1 MYFFLL
7 PILTKGIK
15 AKLNEIESESDIFP
29 LETKKMNYYYPITT
43 SQLYIVSIYRG
54 STSRHIGILV
64 AQSFHSC
71 A

>member
-29 LETKKMNYYYPITT
+29 LETKKMNYYIPHYNFPIVYCIN
-43 SQLYIVSIYRG
+43 L
-54 STSRHIGILV
+54 
-64 AQSFHSC
+64 
-71 A
+71 